1 MRHDLVY
8 AKTNNSIQLFIL
20 FSLSF
25 VLFVIAAFRPLGI
38 DNDSLTYE
46 SEIVAFYKGNS
57 EIKEPIFIAFSYISE
72 KIFNENTRV
81 VFILFT
87 LHCLF
92 FLKPMLSPQY
102 SKNPFILGRLCRYV
116 FSFCMK

>member
-8 AKTNNSIQLFIL
+8 AKTNNSIQLFLL
-20 FSLSF
+20 FSLSLF
-25 VLFVIAAFRPLGI
+25 LFVIAAFRPLGI

-81 VFILFT
+81 VFILYAA
-87 LHCLF
+87 LSV
-92 FLKPMLSPQY
+92 FLKPMLSLNIQ
-102 SKNPFILGRLCRYV
+102 KNPFILGRLCRYV
-116 FSFCMK
+116 FHSA